1 MEMLRRL
8 LNLVS
13 TPVAIVSFSL
23 DVVYVLKVLFYNQGV
38 HTACVLLIIT
48 RLVIAIFA
56 GQRYYWRY
64 VRNYKPD
71 QAGLK
76 HDHPATD
83 AQLIEMGEKVYASN
97 HFMLMLGSFRILS
110 SNEFGNVL
118 LVGYLNEAMTSVFP
132 MFVLQMMNNTK
143 IEELTS
149 IQRATLGVKAVW
161 VLLFLPEIV
170 FMLYEIFRKRNLQHV
185 GILAYAKPSEEE
197 RRFKYSGRALVTAIF
212 TVSLFALVTTSG
224 IIAAPPDIAGRASA
238 SRALCARAVRT
249 PYALTAIR
257 TPLPATS
264 VTLATSS
271 TVKASAPLATWAR
284 GSRDA
289 SSAAAR
295 TILAAKWPVQS
306 VPRVT
311 DSRTENVSLAETPAT
326 VPSARPRCA

>member
-1 MEMLRRL
+1 MNPLMEMLRRL

-224 IIAAPPDIAGRASA
+224 IIVSS
-238 SRALCARAVRT
+238 SRYCGEGFSLEGAMCQSCEDSLC
-249 PYALTAIR
+249 LDCDKD
-257 TPLPATS
+257 
-264 VTLATSS
+264 TSS
-271 TVKASAPLATWAR
+271 CYQCDPGYFINSQSKCTTCNLGER
-284 GSRDA
+284 EQRCLEC
-289 SSAAAR
+289 SS
-295 TILAAKWPVQS
+295 
-306 VPRVT
+306 
-311 DSRTENVSLAETPAT
+311 
-326 VPSARPRCA
+326 